1 MITLA
6 VDCMGGD
13 HGPTVTLEACRQFL
27 DSHPDASLLL
37 VGHPDH
43 IPLKH
48 PRARIVPALERVE
61 MQQLQIGDLK
71 KNSTTT
77 ETRLTNLK
85 GQSGAKLFGRFSF
98 LAGVASLF
106 RNW

>member
-27 DSHPDASLLL
+27 DGHPDVNLLL

-43 IPLKH
+43 INLKH
-48 PRARIVPALERVE
+48 PRASIVPALERVE
-61 MQQLQIGDLK
+61 MHDPLEVALRRK
-71 KNSTTT
+71 KDSSMRVAI
-77 ETRLTNLK
+77 EQVKSRRVTR
-85 GQSGAKLFGRFSF
+85 AP
-98 LAGVASLF
+98 
-106 RNW
+106 